1 MSVLP
6 TRDSQKFG
14 TCLAG
19 CEQLNW
25 PTLMRCCSLAQTWC
39 RAARVLCMLCA
50 VISASHLPL
59 PRGKAGAGLLLL
71 FWSQHKSPAAGAS
84 RMLSLLSACSGLCC
98 GDERLH
104 RRMSEVWELLGLTCT
119 ERGGKKM
126 EVFFFFLFSYFFLF
140 CWLTECRVAAMC
152 SGLSCFRTLSPG

>member
-1 MSVLP
+1 
-6 TRDSQKFG
+6 
-14 TCLAG
+14 
-19 CEQLNW
+19 
-25 PTLMRCCSLAQTWC
+25 MRCCSLAQRRC
-39 RAARVLCMLCA
+39 RAACVLCVLQA

-71 FWSQHKSPAAGAS
+71 FWSQHKSPAAGVS
-84 RMLSLLSACSGLCC
+84 RMLSLLPACSCLCC

-119 ERGGKKM
+119 GRGGQKM

-140 CWLTECRVAAMC
+140 CWSTECRVQSISAGWLPCVVRELFQDPFPRGMC
-152 SGLSCFRTLSPG
+152 SVLLDLD

>member
-6 TRDSQKFG
+6 TRDSQQFG

-25 PTLMRCCSLAQTWC
+25 PTLMRCCSLTQTWC

-59 PRGKAGAGLLLL
+59 PREKAGAGLLLL
-71 FWSQHKSPAAGAS
+71 FWSQHKSPAAGVS

>member
-14 TCLAG
+14 TCLAR